1 MSSLAL
7 AYAAFCHKKTT
18 EPIPEAKTIFE
29 KHGVHLH
36 VDNLDPE
43 ELRVLFDFIA
53 KTTTLQHARIF
64 LGRVPMKRALRTK
77 LLRMGLD
84 EPYAMQP
91 LGHMRIVRSLSSML
105 LHATSLVSLDL
116 VGVPIASETVQDLA
130 KGLKAATTLVS
141 IDLSE
146 SKLGDAGLD
155 QLEDALATQP
165 QLLHLSLASCEL
177 SDKSARALSRIL
189 RVQCQRRDETYWS
202 TTLRG
207 QTTPIQGEGCMLLSV
222 ASNALGDA
230 TTEVLCQALYND
242 NWLYGLNLAANAIG
256 PRGVLN
262 LAEALQTNSTL
273 TVLVLRGNSA
283 ADARV
288 TTFVDRMLQDRVERA
303 TSSMHHPMEHPLLK
317 RVLQQ
322 WRGPASVVPPVARKK
337 VHRRPPSPPMP
348 SPSPLRP
355 PPAPTPVR
363 RPLVA
368 RKVTSI
374 YANTNGKSK
383 QKKKKTT
390 TTKASAGILRKEP
403 LHPSPSLPPPPPGI
417 GAAEASALDLL
428 VGATSPGFLR
438 SNQDD
443 TAPPPTALDPRTF
456 AKLMAKIE
464 ALEAAQASAQAH
476 IDRLEADNQRLKQQ
490 QQKARRPSVEASII
504 SELEAAIIRLTQ
516 QVQYLEA
523 VRDEQPRAM
532 PHDVASKLPDA
543 IVDDLAAQLKLSFG
557 LTP

>member
-1 MSSLAL
+1 MKPGSLAV

-29 KHGVHLH
+29 KHGVLVH

-53 KTTTLQHARIF
+53 KTTTLQHARVF

-84 EPYAMQP
+84 EPYATQP
-91 LGHMRIVRSLSSML
+91 PGHMRIVRSLSSML
-105 LHATSLVSLDL
+105 LHSTSLVSLDL
-116 VGVPIASETVQDLA
+116 IGVPIASETVPDLA

-207 QTTPIQGEGCMLLSV
+207 QTTPVQGEGCMLLSV
-222 ASNALGDA
+222 ASNALSDA

-242 NWLYGLNLAANAIG
+242 NWLYGLNLAENEIG

-273 TVLVLRGNSA
+273 TVLMLHGNSA
-283 ADARV
+283 TDARV

-303 TSSMHHPMEHPLLK
+303 SSSMHHPMEHPLLK

-322 WRGPASVVPPVARKK
+322 WRGPAPTSVAPTVVRKK
-337 VHRRPPSPPMP
+337 VQRRPPSPPMP
-348 SPSPLRP
+348 SSSSLRP
-355 PPAPTPVR
+355 PPAPTPTPTPVR
-363 RPLVA
+363 RPQLSA

-374 YANTNGKSK
+374 YAGTNGRA
-383 QKKKKTT
+383 QKRKPTP
-390 TTKASAGILRKEP
+390 TKARKVPRHE
-403 LHPSPSLPPPPPGI
+403 SPSLPPPPPRVGP
-417 GAAEASALDLL
+417 AEASALDLL
-428 VGATSPGFLR
+428 VGASPRFLS

-443 TAPPPTALDPRTF
+443 SLPPPSALDRRTF

-464 ALEAAQASAQAH
+464 SLEAAQASAQAH
-476 IDRLEADNQRLKQQ
+476 IDRLEAENQRLK

-504 SELEAAIIRLTQ
+504 SELEAAIIRLTT

-523 VRDEQPRAM
+523 VRDEP
-532 PHDVASKLPDA
+532 PHDVNHATKIPDA
-543 IVDDLAAQLKLSFG
+543 VVDDLAAQLKLSFG